1 MQLRRERSEI
11 EVGTVSDEKSTAGV
25 FTKIRAAA
33 GSLGFKRLAVRKSLK
48 PESKERGRSPGPG
61 ARTSERN
68 SQGRF
73 GLAEAEQVDRGLFSG
88 VIRGGTTVHNT
99 GQRHDTGQTKEG
111 GAETSRRQDAKTSG
125 VEGRNHTMETE
136 HRITAKSEGWESF

>member
-111 GAETSRRQDAKTSG
+111 GAETSRRQDVRGRGAKPHNGNRTQ
-125 VEGRNHTMETE
+125 NH
-136 HRITAKSEGWESF
+136 S